1 MIRLLSRYLPMNLS
15 SNFSLNA
22 ALTFSL
28 SLCLLGLV
36 SCASNVPA
44 PVTDLA
50 PPAPAAKAGAA
61 PAPAAAAA
69 TGDLKPGF
77 YLVKKGD
84 TLYSIALDHG
94 QGYRDVAAWNSLED
108 PNRIQIG
115 QQLRVIPPETG
126 GASPVAVTRPVT
138 AAGPIEARPLS
149 GTPGGTSAVTAVAP
163 VSVNS
168 DTLKREPKG
177 GKLPYS
183 EQVLAQMQK
192 ADTAPPATVAIV
204 AATAKPAGNVAPSAA
219 TPTATAPGDDGG
231 VDWAWPNAAK
241 VTAAFVEGGNKG
253 IDMVARTGDPVL
265 AAGEGKVAY
274 VGTGMRGYGKMVI
287 VKHNVAY
294 LSVYAHNS
302 QILVKEGQTV
312 AKGQKI
318 AEIGSSDSDQPKLHF
333 EIRRQGKPVDPL
345 KYLPAR

>member
-1 MIRLLSRYLPMNLS
+1 MIHRQSLYS
-15 SNFSLNA
+15 SFSI
-22 ALTFSL
+22 
-28 SLCLLGLV
+28 CVLGLIG
-36 SCASNVPA
+36 CASNAPA
-44 PVTDLA
+44 PVSDLT
-50 PPAPAAKAGAA
+50 PPAAVAKATGA
-61 PAPAAAAA
+61 PISAALASAE
-69 TGDLKPGF
+69 LKPGF

-94 QGYRDVAAWNSLED
+94 QGYRDVAAWNALED
-108 PNRIQIG
+108 PNRIQVG
-115 QQLRVIPPETG
+115 QQLRVAPPDAG
-126 GASPVAVTRPVT
+126 GAAPVAVTRPIT
-138 AAGPIEARPLS
+138 SAGPIEARPLGANNGATNS
-149 GTPGGTSAVTAVAP
+149 ATNSSTPATAP

-183 EQVLAQMQK
+183 EQALAQMQK
-192 ADTAPPATVAIV
+192 ADAPPPAPAAIV
-204 AATAKPAGNVAPSAA
+204 AAAAKPSESRPAGTTTTAPAAA
-219 TPTATAPGDDGG
+219 TPVEDAGI
-231 VDWAWPNAAK
+231 DWSWPNAAR
-241 VTAAFVEGGNKG
+241 VTAGFVDGGNKG
-253 IDMVARTGDPVL
+253 IDMVAKSGEPVL

-287 VKHNVAY
+287 VKHNAAF

-318 AEIGSSDSDQPKLHF
+318 AEIGSSDTDQPKLHF